1 MFALEGC
8 PHCVALRP
16 IFERVAASRTEVP
29 RVAAYVV
36 YTDVVD
42 AALDV
47 LSNGNQAAPTAA
59 VLRHV
64 QTQGYPL
71 VARLCVGRVTVG
83 MGSGPEAETAA
94 VQRLNKLFT

>member
-16 IFERVAASRTEVP
+16 IFDQVAASRTEVP